1 MFSLKDKVAVITGA
15 TAGIGLATAERF
27 AADGAKVIMAGRS
40 DAREQAE
47 KIGAIYCKTDVTNE
61 AEVEAL
67 MQRAVD
73 EYGALD
79 IAVNN
84 AGQMISGDSILD
96 ESADNYR
103 QQFETHG
110 LGVLYG
116 MRQAAKRMKPGSAI
130 VNTGTIAFFRSGA
143 NWASYTASKMPIVS
157 LTRSAA
163 IEFAELGIRV
173 NCFSPSTT
181 ETAIGKVSRFG
192 ILSSQ
197 LGRIA
202 KPEEMA
208 AVIHFLASDDAS
220 YVNGEN
226 ILVDGGIQAGP
237 SKALLKFIAEADQ
250 A

>member
-15 TAGIGLATAERF
+15 AAGIGLATAERF
-27 AADGAKVIMAGRS
+27 AADGAKMIMADVS
-40 DAREQAE
+40 DATSKAN
-47 KIGAIYCKTDVTNE
+47 KIGAIYVKTDVSNE
-61 AEVEAL
+61 ADVEAL

-84 AGQMISGDSILD
+84 AGTIFTGKILD
-96 ESADNYR
+96 ESMENYR
-103 QQFETHG
+103 KQFEINT

-116 MRQAAKRMKPGSAI
+116 MRHAAKRMKPGSAI
-130 VNTGTIAFFRSGA
+130 VNTASIAAVRSVAGL
-143 NWASYTASKMPIVS
+143 ASYVASKMPVVG

-181 ETAIGKVSRFG
+181 QTAMALKSRFG
-192 ILSSQ
+192 TLVPQ
-197 LGRIA
+197 VGRIA

-220 YVNGEN
+220 YVNGQH

-237 SKALLKFIAEADQ
+237 SKALLKFVAEADQ